1 MKIIT
6 TIADARNPKG
16 WEEHFTAIKHD
27 ATYVDCRNQIER
39 IVHRFNTDLLPG
51 ETPRELLCLRT
62 EEIDEADAFNM
73 GMAAFCKG
81 QSLDEDNY
89 WPKTHA
95 NHQHWR
101 DGWEE
106 ARAMEED
113 GDDEKEG
120 EGDE

>member
-1 MKIIT
+1 MNIIA

-16 WEEHFTAIKHD
+16 WEECFTAPKHD

-39 IVHRFNTDLLPG
+39 IVHSFNAGLRSG
-51 ETPRELLCLRT
+51 ETPRELLYLRT
-62 EEIDEADAFNM
+62 EEVEEADAFNM
-73 GMAAFCKG
+73 GMGAYNRG
-81 QSLDEDNY
+81 QSLDEHNY
-89 WPKTHA
+89 WPKDHA

-113 GDDEKEG
+113 GDDREGG